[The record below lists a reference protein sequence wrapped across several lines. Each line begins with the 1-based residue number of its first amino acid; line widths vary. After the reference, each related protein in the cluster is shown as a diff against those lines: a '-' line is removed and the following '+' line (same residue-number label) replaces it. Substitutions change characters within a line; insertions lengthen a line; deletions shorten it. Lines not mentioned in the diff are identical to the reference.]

1 MRVLLPP
8 RDGHQ
13 CRAEHCTLCA
23 HSISNPAVHLHAAT
37 TRLTLG
43 TGSPPEEAPMTGIAF
58 IAVGGVIALVLL
70 AVLIGNADARAQRE
84 AWNRIARRR
93 RELGEWE
100 RELIRAAESEG
111 CPACRLLRERGMLHD
126 PF

>member
-1 MRVLLPP
+1 
-8 RDGHQ
+8 
-13 CRAEHCTLCA
+13 
-23 HSISNPAVHLHAAT
+23 
-37 TRLTLG
+37 
-43 TGSPPEEAPMTGIAF
+43 MTGIAL
-58 IAVGGVIALVLL
+58 IAVGGVLTLVLL

-111 CPACRLLRERGMLHD
+111 CPTCRLLRERGRLDD
-126 PF
+126 PLV

>member
-1 MRVLLPP
+1 LHDVL
-8 RDGHQ
+8 
-13 CRAEHCTLCA
+13 
-23 HSISNPAVHLHAAT
+23 VH
-37 TRLTLG
+37 LTLG
-43 TGSPPEEAPMTGIAF
+43 IGSPPEEAPMTGIAF
-58 IAVGGVIALVLL
+58 VAVGGVLALVLL

-111 CPACRLLRERGMLHD
+111 CPACRLLRERGTLHD

>member
-8 RDGHQ
+8 RDGHH
-13 CRAEHCTLCA
+13 CRAEHYALCA
-23 HSISNPAVHLHAAT
+23 HPVSNPAVHLHGASP
-37 TRLTLG
+37 RLTLG

-58 IAVGGVIALVLL
+58 VAVGGVLALVLL

-84 AWNRIARRR
+84 AWNRIARHR

-111 CPACRLLRERGMLHD
+111 CPACRLLRERGKLHD
-126 PF
+126 PL